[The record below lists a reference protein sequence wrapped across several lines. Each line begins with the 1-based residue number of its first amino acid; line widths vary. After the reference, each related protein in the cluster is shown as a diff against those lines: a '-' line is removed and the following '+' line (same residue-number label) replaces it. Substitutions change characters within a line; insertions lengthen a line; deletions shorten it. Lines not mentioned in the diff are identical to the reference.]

1 VADRQPGDL
10 EGPGREELNSARACL
25 FGIVLGIALW
35 LFGMAVIACAVAG
48 CLR

>member
-1 VADRQPGDL
+1 MDGPSREDL
-10 EGPGREELNSARACL
+10 TGARSCL